1 MRAKLNNQLNGRIS
15 KHNVRILTN
24 PAHSRLRSELADER
38 RGFVKDTGTRNAIFM
53 IRVISEQ
60 MQRDVYLYLKTIQT
74 HFKACNKTIYLN

>member
-53 IRVISEQ
+53 IRVISESAIIVGVPVFY
-60 MQRDVYLYLKTIQT
+60 RLLAV
-74 HFKACNKTIYLN
+74 